1 MHDRCR
7 VTRLC
12 GRYRSSTGA
21 HRIRDTLRS
30 LSDPSV
36 ICASVEQYYVASF
49 CGEVEVDRRP
59 KFIGWITREFVEA
72 GAVELVFEARALVL
86 PSVALL
92 LYFRPMPVAPVVEA
106 HGHWRVRDGQ
116 PHRDQVRM
124 MRWLHWIIVTMN
136 ISCVVFPPGADGTRC
151 FNPNLRIGR
160 HDGLTIKD
168 GACNANEWRVSE
180 QYTNRSVHVPHGWK
194 IGPMDLVFRKHRLQL
209 RQELSIV
216 YHFGYHHCAISSKY
230 SLLLCSGNDSRQS

>member
-21 HRIRDTLRS
+21 HRIRDALRS
-30 LSDPSV
+30 LSDASV

-59 KFIGWITREFVEA
+59 KLIGWIRREFVEA
-72 GAVELVFEARALVL
+72 GAGELVFKAWALVL
-86 PSVALL
+86 RAVALL
-92 LYFRPMPVAPVVEA
+92 LYFRPVPVAPVVEA

-124 MRWLHWIIVTMN
+124 IGWLHWIVVTMN
-136 ISCVVFPPGADGTRC
+136 ISCVVFPPGAEGTRC
-151 FNPNLRIGR
+151 FNPDLRIHR
-160 HDGLTIKD
+160 HNGLTIKD

-180 QYTNRSVHVPHGWK
+180 QYTNRSVHVPNGWK
-194 IGPMDLVFRKHRLQL
+194 IGPMDLVLCKHGLQL